1 MPDWSTQY
9 KADSWRPRLSDSEPA
24 LLAKNARASILKM
37 VHAAK
42 AAHVGSCLSVVDIL
56 ATVYCLP
63 DVDAV
68 EKGETSQVIL
78 SKGHAAAAIY
88 AVLAHRGYFPE
99 EWLDRYAKDGA
110 ELGGHATSGVPGIQF
125 STGSLGHGLPF
136 GLGLAMGRK
145 LSGQSGNVYV
155 VMSDGE
161 LNEGTTWE
169 SALLAA
175 HHNLDNLIVLV
186 DRNGLQSLTSTES
199 TLALNPLPEKF
210 ESFGWAVASV
220 DGHNHEEIRDKIME
234 SPRLGKPKV
243 LICQTTKGKGISFME
258 NKVVWHYRS
267 PDDDNLAAALAE
279 IERS

>member
-1 MPDWSTQY
+1 MFEYD
-9 KADSWRPRLSDSEPA
+9 PA
-24 LLAKNARASILKM
+24 PLAKKARASILRM
-37 VHAAK
+37 VHAAQ

-56 ATVYCLP
+56 ATLYSLP
-63 DVDAV
+63 DMTA
-68 EKGETSQVIL
+68 EENGESSEVIL

-99 EWLDRYAKDGA
+99 EWLDRYAEDGA
-110 ELGGHATSGVPGIQF
+110 ELGGHATSGVPGVQF

-136 GLGLAMGRK
+136 GLGLAMGRR
-145 LSGQSGNVYV
+145 LSGQAGNVYV

-175 HHNLDNLIVLV
+175 HHKLSNLTVLV

-210 ESFGWAVASV
+210 EAFGWAVANV
-220 DGHNHEEIRDKIME
+220 DGHNYEEITAEIVKASDFD
-234 SPRLGKPKV
+234 KPKV

-258 NKVVWHYRS
+258 NRVVWHYRP
-267 PDDDNLAAALAE
+267 PDDDDLAAALAE
-279 IERS
+279 IEGL